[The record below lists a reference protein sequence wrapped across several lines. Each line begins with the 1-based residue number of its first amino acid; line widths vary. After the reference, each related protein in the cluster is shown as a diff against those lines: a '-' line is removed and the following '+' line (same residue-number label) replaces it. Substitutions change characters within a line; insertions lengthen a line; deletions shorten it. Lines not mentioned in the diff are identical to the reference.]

1 MPSYRDSEE
10 YFERWYRFL
19 KLESDAERERLA
31 SRRESRKARG
41 MSDRSI
47 EAQGDTLMHMVISDH
62 RTGLGGRTI
71 ATFVKRQSQA
81 LLPWNRFRVGAPVVA
96 SDENTLMDVANGV
109 VCARS
114 SSSVEVVFDDW
125 PEGKFFRLE
134 LSADEVTRKRQQ
146 TAMLQ
151 ALQGRGRIAQFRELL
166 IHDKEPQFFPIKN
179 LQTIEASLAKSPL
192 NASQREAIIH
202 ALGANDLAI
211 IHGPPGTGKT
221 TTVAELI
228 RQAVAKGQRV
238 LACAP
243 SNTGVDNLLEKL
255 VELGIN
261 AIRIGHPA
269 RVLESLQEHTLDYL
283 VEADPAMKV
292 IREMRRE
299 AEMLTSKA
307 GRWTRAKPMPGAR
320 EDLKQEARR
329 LRNDA
334 KIFEEQII
342 DTKLDRASVI
352 CATTNYDPEILGD
365 RTFDLGVI
373 DEACQ
378 STEPGYW
385 PVVLRVEQLV
395 LAGDHCQL
403 PPTVLSTQATLEG
416 LSKSMMERLV
426 ERWENRV
433 TRQLTI
439 QYRMHQKIME
449 FPSEH
454 FYHGT
459 LVADASVAEHT
470 LADLPGIQTES
481 LDAQPVLFVDTSG
494 ADWAEELDP
503 NGESKLNPREAI
515 WILKQV
521 DALLAAGLLP
531 DQIAVIAPYSAQ
543 VRFLRDRCTS
553 NGVEI
558 DTVDGFQG
566 REKEAVLISL
576 VRSNSQGEVGF
587 LGDTRRMNVAMT
599 RAKRKLIVIGDGSTL
614 GRNAFFKK
622 WIEHTENQGFYKSI
636 WEFNPWE
643 QDP

>member
-192 NASQREAIIH
+192 NASQREAIVH

-320 EDLKQEARR
+320 EDFKQEARR

-454 FYHGT
+454 FYQGT

-494 ADWAEELDP
+494 ADWTEELDP

>member
-146 TAMLQ
+146 SAMLQ

-192 NASQREAIIH
+192 NASQREAIVH

-320 EDLKQEARR
+320 EDFKQEARR

-454 FYHGT
+454 FYQGT

-494 ADWAEELDP
+494 ADWTEELDP

>member
-71 ATFVKRQSQA
+71 ATFVKRQSKA

-192 NASQREAIIH
+192 NASQREAIVH

-454 FYHGT
+454 FYQGT

-494 ADWAEELDP
+494 ADWTEELDP

>member
-10 YFERWYRFL
+10 YFECWYRFL
-19 KLESDAERERLA
+19 KLESDAERERLS

-71 ATFVKRQSQA
+71 ATFVKRQAQA

-96 SDENTLMDVANGV
+96 SDEDTLMDVANGV

-114 SSSVEVVFDDW
+114 SSSVEVVFDEW

-134 LSADEVTRKRQQ
+134 LSADEITRKRQQ
-146 TAMLQ
+146 SAMLQ
-151 ALQGRGRIAQFRELL
+151 ALQGRGRLAQFRELL
-166 IHDKEPQFFPIKN
+166 INDKEPQFFPIKN
-179 LQTIEASLAKSPL
+179 IQSVEASLVQSQL
-192 NASQREAIIH
+192 NASQCDAITH

-228 RQAVAKGQRV
+228 RQAVSKGQRV

-255 VELGIN
+255 VGLRID

-292 IREMRRE
+292 VREMRRE

-342 DTKLDRASVI
+342 QTKLDRAEVI

-385 PVVLRVEQLV
+385 PVVLRVEKLV

-403 PPTVLSTQATLEG
+403 PPTVLSTQAMLEG

-426 ERWENRV
+426 ERWGKLV

-454 FYHGT
+454 FYAGT
-459 LVADASVAEHT
+459 LIADPSVAGHT
-470 LADLPGIQTES
+470 LADLPGVQTES
-481 LDAQPVLFVDTSG
+481 LDTQPVLFVDTSG
-494 ADWAEELDP
+494 ADWTEELDP
-503 NGESKLNPREAI
+503 NGESKLNPREAL

-521 DALLAAGLLP
+521 DALLAAGILP
-531 DQIAVIAPYSAQ
+531 EQIAVIAPYSAQ
-543 VRFLRDRCTS
+543 VRFLRDRCSNTS
-553 NGVEI
+553 VEI

-566 REKEAVLISL
+566 REKEVVLISL
-576 VRSNSQGEVGF
+576 VRSNTQGEVGF

-599 RAKRKLIVIGDGSTL
+599 RAKRRLIVIGDGSTL
-614 GRNAFFKK
+614 GRNTFFKK
-622 WIEHTENQGFYKSI
+622 WIQQAENQGFYKSI

>member
-10 YFERWYRFL
+10 YFERWCRFL

-41 MSDRSI
+41 MSARSI

-81 LLPWNRFRVGAPVVA
+81 ILPWNRFRVGAPVVA
-96 SDENTLMDVANGV
+96 SDEDTLMDVANGV

-179 LQTIEASLAKSPL
+179 LQSIEASLAKSPL

-299 AEMLTSKA
+299 AELLTSKA

-320 EDLKQEARR
+320 EDFKQEARR

-385 PVVLRVEQLV
+385 PVVLRVDQLV

-454 FYHGT
+454 FYRST

-521 DALLAAGLLP
+521 DALLAAGMLP

-566 REKEAVLISL
+566 REKDAVLISL

>member
-71 ATFVKRQSQA
+71 ATFVKRQSKA

-494 ADWAEELDP
+494 ADWTEELDP

>member
-192 NASQREAIIH
+192 NASQREAIVH

-320 EDLKQEARR
+320 EDFKQEARR

-454 FYHGT
+454 FYQGT

-494 ADWAEELDP
+494 ADWTEELDP

-622 WIEHTENQGFYKSI
+622 WIEHTENRGFYKSI

>member
-31 SRRESRKARG
+31 SRRESRKTRG

-192 NASQREAIIH
+192 NASQREAIVH

-320 EDLKQEARR
+320 EDFKQEARR

-385 PVVLRVEQLV
+385 PVVLRVDQLV

-454 FYHGT
+454 FYQGT

-494 ADWAEELDP
+494 ADWTEELDP

-553 NGVEI
+553 TGVEI

>member
-71 ATFVKRQSQA
+71 ATFVKRQSKA

-192 NASQREAIIH
+192 NASQREAIVH

-320 EDLKQEARR
+320 EDFKQEARR

-454 FYHGT
+454 FYQGT

-494 ADWAEELDP
+494 ADWTEELDP

>member
-1 MPSYRDSEE
+1 
-10 YFERWYRFL
+10 
-19 KLESDAERERLA
+19 
-31 SRRESRKARG
+31 
-41 MSDRSI
+41 
-47 EAQGDTLMHMVISDH
+47 
-62 RTGLGGRTI
+62 
-71 ATFVKRQSQA
+71 
-81 LLPWNRFRVGAPVVA
+81 
-96 SDENTLMDVANGV
+96 MDVANGV

-192 NASQREAIIH
+192 NASQREAIVH

-320 EDLKQEARR
+320 EDFKQEARR

-454 FYHGT
+454 FYQGT

-494 ADWAEELDP
+494 ADWTEELDP

-622 WIEHTENQGFYKSI
+622 WIEHTENRGFYKSI

>member
-1 MPSYRDSEE
+1 MPSYRDSDE
-10 YFERWYRFL
+10 YFECWYRFL
-19 KLESDAERERLA
+19 KLESDAERERLS

-71 ATFVKRQSQA
+71 ATFVKRQAKA

-96 SDENTLMDVANGV
+96 SDEDTLMDVANGV

-114 SSSVEVVFDDW
+114 SSSVEVVFDEW
-125 PEGKFFRLE
+125 PEGKCFRLE
-134 LSADEVTRKRQQ
+134 LSADEITRKRQQ
-146 TAMLQ
+146 SAMLQ
-151 ALQGRGRIAQFRELL
+151 ALQGRGRLAQFRELL
-166 IHDKEPQFFPIKN
+166 INDKEPQFFPIKN
-179 LQTIEASLAKSPL
+179 IQAVEASLVQSQL
-192 NASQREAIIH
+192 NASQCDAITH

-228 RQAVAKGQRV
+228 RQAVSKGQRV

-255 VELGIN
+255 VGLRID

-292 IREMRRE
+292 VREMRRE

-342 DTKLDRASVI
+342 NTKLDRANVI

-385 PVVLRVEQLV
+385 PVVLRVEKLV

-403 PPTVLSTQATLEG
+403 PPTVLSTQANLEG

-426 ERWENRV
+426 ERWGKLV
-433 TRQLTI
+433 TRQLTT

-454 FYHGT
+454 FYAGT
-459 LVADASVAEHT
+459 LVADPSVAGHT
-470 LADLPGIQTES
+470 LADLPGVQTES
-481 LDAQPVLFVDTSG
+481 LDTQPVLFVDTSG
-494 ADWAEELDP
+494 ADWTEELDP
-503 NGESKLNPREAI
+503 NGESKLNPREAL

-521 DALLAAGLLP
+521 DALLDAGIQP
-531 DQIAVIAPYSAQ
+531 EQIAVIAPYSAQ
-543 VRFLRDRCTS
+543 VRFLRDRCSNTS
-553 NGVEI
+553 VEI

-566 REKEAVLISL
+566 REKEVVLISL
-576 VRSNSQGEVGF
+576 VRSNTQGEVGF

-599 RAKRKLIVIGDGSTL
+599 RAKRRLIVIGDGSTL
-614 GRNAFFKK
+614 GRNSFFKE
-622 WIEHTENQGFYKSI
+622 WIQHTENQGFYKSI

>member
-1 MPSYRDSEE
+1 MPSYRDSDE
-10 YFERWYRFL
+10 YFECWYRFL
-19 KLESDAERERLA
+19 KLESDAERERLS

-41 MSDRSI
+41 MSNRAI

-71 ATFVKRQSQA
+71 ATFVKRQAQA

-96 SDENTLMDVANGV
+96 SDEDTLMDVANGV

-114 SSSVEVVFDDW
+114 SSSVEVVFDEW
-125 PEGKFFRLE
+125 PDGKFFRLE
-134 LSADEVTRKRQQ
+134 LSADEITRKRQQ
-146 TAMLQ
+146 SAMLQ

-166 IHDKEPQFFPIKN
+166 INDKEPQFFPIKN
-179 LQTIEASLAKSPL
+179 IQAVEASLVQSQL
-192 NASQREAIIH
+192 NESQREAIIH

-228 RQAVAKGQRV
+228 RQAVSKGQRV

-255 VELGIN
+255 VALRVD
-261 AIRIGHPA
+261 AVRIGHPA

-299 AEMLTSKA
+299 SELLSSKA
-307 GRWTRAKPMPGAR
+307 GRWTRAKPVPGAR

-334 KIFEEQII
+334 KIFEQQII
-342 DTKLDRASVI
+342 NTKLDRADVI

-385 PVVLRVEQLV
+385 PVVLRVEKLV

-403 PPTVLSTQATLEG
+403 PPTVLSTQANLEG

-426 ERWENRV
+426 ERWDKLV
-433 TRQLTI
+433 TRQLTT

-454 FYHGT
+454 FYAGT
-459 LVADASVAEHT
+459 LIADPSVAGHT
-470 LADLPGIQTES
+470 LADLPGVQTQS
-481 LDAQPVLFVDTSG
+481 LDTQPVLFVDTSG
-494 ADWAEELDP
+494 ADWTEELDP
-503 NGESKLNPREAI
+503 NGESKLNPREAL

-521 DALLAAGLLP
+521 DALLDAGILP
-531 DQIAVIAPYSAQ
+531 EQIAVIAPYSAQ
-543 VRFLRDRCTS
+543 VRFLRDRCS
-553 NGVEI
+553 NNSVEI

-566 REKEAVLISL
+566 REKEVVLISL
-576 VRSNSQGEVGF
+576 VRSNTQGEVGF

-599 RAKRKLIVIGDGSTL
+599 RAKRRLIVIGDGSTL

-622 WIEHTENQGFYKSI
+622 WIQNTENQGFYKSI

>member
-41 MSDRSI
+41 MSARSI

-81 LLPWNRFRVGAPVVA
+81 ILPWNRFRVGAPVVA
-96 SDENTLMDVANGV
+96 SDEDTLMDVANGV

-146 TAMLQ
+146 SAMLQ

-179 LQTIEASLAKSPL
+179 LQSIEASLAKSPL

-299 AEMLTSKA
+299 AELLTSKA

-320 EDLKQEARR
+320 EDFKQEARR

-385 PVVLRVEQLV
+385 PVVLRVDQLV

-521 DALLAAGLLP
+521 DALLAAGMLP

-553 NGVEI
+553 TGVEI

>member
-1 MPSYRDSEE
+1 MPKYRDSED
-10 YFERWYRFL
+10 YFGCWSRFL
-19 KLESDAERERLA
+19 ELESQAERMRL
-31 SRRESRKARG
+31 STRRETRKARG

-47 EAQGDTLMHMVISDH
+47 EAQGDTLMHMVIADH

-71 ATFVKRQSQA
+71 ATFVKRQAQA
-81 LLPWNRFRVGAPVVA
+81 LLPWNRFRVGAPIVA
-96 SDENTLMDVANGV
+96 SDEETLMDVANGV
-109 VCARS
+109 VCGRS
-114 SSSVEVVFDDW
+114 STSVEVVFDDW

-134 LSADEVTRKRQQ
+134 LSADEITRKRQMD
-146 TAMLQ
+146 AMQQ
-151 ALQGRGRIAQFRELL
+151 ALRGRGRLAQFRDLL
-166 IHDKEPQFFPIKN
+166 IADKEPQFFPIKN
-179 LQTIEASLAKSPL
+179 RQVIEASLAKSRL
-192 NASQREAIIH
+192 NASQTEAIVH

-228 RQAVAKGQRV
+228 RQTVHRGERV

-255 VELGIN
+255 IALGVH

-283 VEADPAMKV
+283 VDADPAMKV

-299 AEMLTSKA
+299 AELLTSKA

-320 EDLKQEARR
+320 EDLKHEARR

-334 KIFEEQII
+334 KLFEEQII
-342 DTKLDRASVI
+342 NSKLDRASVI

-385 PVVLRVEQLV
+385 PVVLRVDRLV

-403 PPTVLSTQATLEG
+403 PPTVLSTQAVHEG

-426 ERWENRV
+426 ERWGQHA
-433 TRQLTI
+433 TRQLTV
-439 QYRMHQKIME
+439 QYRMHQQIME
-449 FPSEH
+449 FPSKH
-454 FYHGT
+454 FYSGS
-459 LVADASVAEHT
+459 LIADASVAQHS
-470 LADLPGIQTES
+470 LADLPDVQAGAI
-481 LDAQPVLFVDTSG
+481 DPQPILFVDTSG
-494 ADWAEELDP
+494 ADWTEELDP
-503 NGESKLNPREAI
+503 NGESKLNPREAM

-521 DALLAAGLLP
+521 DQLLGAGIVP
-531 DQIAVIAPYSAQ
+531 EEIAVIAPYSAQ
-543 VRFLRDRCTS
+543 VRFLRDKCKNS
-553 NGVEI
+553 SVEI

-576 VRSNSQGEVGF
+576 VRSNAQGEVGF

-614 GRNAFFKK
+614 GRNSFFQS

-636 WEFNPWE
+636 WEFDPWQE
-643 QDP
+643 DP

>member
-192 NASQREAIIH
+192 NASQREAIVH

-320 EDLKQEARR
+320 EDFKQEARR

-385 PVVLRVEQLV
+385 PVVLRVDQLV

-494 ADWAEELDP
+494 ADWTEELDP

>member
-192 NASQREAIIH
+192 NASQREAIVH

-320 EDLKQEARR
+320 EDFKQEARR

-494 ADWAEELDP
+494 ADWTEELDP

-622 WIEHTENQGFYKSI
+622 WIEHTENRGFYKSI

>member
-192 NASQREAIIH
+192 NASQREAIVH

-320 EDLKQEARR
+320 EDFKQEARR

-385 PVVLRVEQLV
+385 PVVLRVDQLV

-454 FYHGT
+454 FYQGT

-494 ADWAEELDP
+494 ADWTEELDP

-622 WIEHTENQGFYKSI
+622 WIEHTENRGFYKSI

>member
-10 YFERWYRFL
+10 YFECWYRFL
-19 KLESDAERERLA
+19 KLESDAERERLS

-71 ATFVKRQSQA
+71 ATFVKRQAQA

-96 SDENTLMDVANGV
+96 SDEDTLMDVANGV

-114 SSSVEVVFDDW
+114 SSSVEVVFDEW

-134 LSADEVTRKRQQ
+134 LSADEITRKRQQ
-146 TAMLQ
+146 SAMLQ
-151 ALQGRGRIAQFRELL
+151 ALQGRGRLAQFRELL
-166 IHDKEPQFFPIKN
+166 INDKEPQFFPIKN
-179 LQTIEASLAKSPL
+179 IQSVEASLVQSQL
-192 NASQREAIIH
+192 NASQCDAITH

-228 RQAVAKGQRV
+228 RQAVSKGQRV

-255 VELGIN
+255 VGLRID

-292 IREMRRE
+292 VREMRRE

-307 GRWTRAKPMPGAR
+307 GRWTRGKPMPGAR

-342 DTKLDRASVI
+342 QTKLDRAEVI

-385 PVVLRVEQLV
+385 PVVLRVEKLV

-403 PPTVLSTQATLEG
+403 PPTVLSNQAMLEG

-426 ERWENRV
+426 ERWGKLV

-454 FYHGT
+454 FYAAT
-459 LVADASVAEHT
+459 LIADPSVAGHT
-470 LADLPGIQTES
+470 LADLPGVQTES
-481 LDAQPVLFVDTSG
+481 LDTQPVLFVDTSG
-494 ADWAEELDP
+494 ADWTEELDP
-503 NGESKLNPREAI
+503 NGESKLNPREAL

-521 DALLAAGLLP
+521 DALLAAGILP
-531 DQIAVIAPYSAQ
+531 EQIAVIAPYSAQ
-543 VRFLRDRCTS
+543 VRFLRDRCSNTS
-553 NGVEI
+553 VEI

-566 REKEAVLISL
+566 REKEVVLISL
-576 VRSNSQGEVGF
+576 VRSNTQGEVGF

-599 RAKRKLIVIGDGSTL
+599 RAKRRLIVIGDGSTL
-614 GRNAFFKK
+614 GRNTFFKK
-622 WIEHTENQGFYKSI
+622 WIQQAENQGFYKSI

>member
-1 MPSYRDSEE
+1 MTNNSDSDQ
-10 YFERWYRFL
+10 YFECWSRFL
-19 KLESDAERERLA
+19 KLESDAERGRLA
-31 SRRESRKARG
+31 QRRETRKARG

-62 RTGLGGRTI
+62 RTGLGGRVI
-71 ATFVKRQSQA
+71 ATFVKSHSQA

-96 SDENTLMDVANGV
+96 SDEESLMDVANGV
-109 VCARS
+109 VCGRNS
-114 SSSVEVVFDDW
+114 TSLEVVFDDW
-125 PEGKFFRLE
+125 PEGRAFRLE
-134 LSADEVTRKRQQ
+134 LSADEITRRRQQ
-146 TAMLQ
+146 DAMHQ
-151 ALQGRGRIAQFRELL
+151 AARGRGRIAQFREML
-166 IHDKEPQFFPIKN
+166 IADKEPRFYPLKN
-179 LQTIEASLAKSPL
+179 IQAIEASLAQSRL
-192 NASQREAIIH
+192 NPSQHEAILH

-228 RQAVAKGQRV
+228 RQSVDQGQRV

-255 VELGIN
+255 VALGVD

-269 RVLESLQEHTLDYL
+269 RVLESLQEHTLDSI
-283 VEADPAMKV
+283 VDADPAMKV
-292 IREMRRE
+292 IQEMRRE
-299 AEMLTSKA
+299 AELLARKA
-307 GRWTRAKPMPGAR
+307 GRWTRAKPLPGAR
-320 EDLKQEARR
+320 EDLNHEARR

-334 KIFEEQII
+334 KLFEQQII
-342 DTKLDRASVI
+342 NTALDRASVI
-352 CATTNYDPEILGD
+352 CATTNYDPEVLGD

-378 STEPGYW
+378 SAEPGYW
-385 PVVLRVEQLV
+385 PVILRVERLV

-403 PPTVLSTQATLEG
+403 PPTVLSSQAMQEG

-426 ERWENRV
+426 ERWGKQI
-433 TRQLTI
+433 TRQLTV
-439 QYRMHQKIME
+439 QYRMHHQIME

-454 FYHGT
+454 FYSGS
-459 LVADASVAEHT
+459 LIADPSVADHT
-470 LADLPGIQTES
+470 LPELPDVEPEAI
-481 LDAQPVLFVDTSG
+481 DPQPILFVDTSG
-494 ADWAEELDP
+494 ADWTEELDP
-503 NGESKLNPREAI
+503 NGESKLNPREGI

-521 DALLAAGLLP
+521 DALIEAGVKP
-531 DQIAVIAPYSAQ
+531 EQIAVIAPYSAQ
-543 VRFLRDRCTS
+543 VRFLRDRCK
-553 NGVEI
+553 NNLVEI

-587 LGDTRRMNVAMT
+587 LSDTRRMNVAMT

-614 GRNAFFKK
+614 GRNAFFKE
-622 WIEHTENQGFYKSI
+622 WIQHTENQGNYKSI
-636 WEFNPWE
+636 WEFDPWQ

>member
-192 NASQREAIIH
+192 NASQREAIVH

-320 EDLKQEARR
+320 EDFKQEARR

-342 DTKLDRASVI
+342 DTKLDLASVI

-403 PPTVLSTQATLEG
+403 PPTVLSIQATLEG

-494 ADWAEELDP
+494 ADWTEELDP

-521 DALLAAGLLP
+521 DALLAVGLLP

-622 WIEHTENQGFYKSI
+622 WIEHTENRGFYKSI

>member
-192 NASQREAIIH
+192 NASQREAIVH

-320 EDLKQEARR
+320 EDFKQEARR

-494 ADWAEELDP
+494 ADWTEELDP

-515 WILKQV
+515 WTLKQV

-622 WIEHTENQGFYKSI
+622 WIEHTENRGFYKSI

>member
-10 YFERWYRFL
+10 YFECWYRFL
-19 KLESDAERERLA
+19 KLESDAERERLS

-71 ATFVKRQSQA
+71 ATFVKRQAKA

-96 SDENTLMDVANGV
+96 SDEDTLMDVANGV

-114 SSSVEVVFDDW
+114 SSSVEVVFDEW

-134 LSADEVTRKRQQ
+134 LSADEITRKRQQ
-146 TAMLQ
+146 SAMLQ
-151 ALQGRGRIAQFRELL
+151 ALQGRGRLAQFRELL
-166 IHDKEPQFFPIKN
+166 INDKEPQFFPIKN
-179 LQTIEASLAKSPL
+179 IQAVEASLVQSQL
-192 NASQREAIIH
+192 NASQCDAITH

-228 RQAVAKGQRV
+228 RQAVSKGRRV

-255 VELGIN
+255 VGLRID

-292 IREMRRE
+292 VREMRRE

-342 DTKLDRASVI
+342 NTKLDRANVI

-385 PVVLRVEQLV
+385 PVVLRVEKLV

-403 PPTVLSTQATLEG
+403 PPTVLSTQANLEG

-426 ERWENRV
+426 ERWGKLV
-433 TRQLTI
+433 TRQLTT

-454 FYHGT
+454 FYAGT
-459 LVADASVAEHT
+459 LVADPSVAGHT
-470 LADLPGIQTES
+470 LADLPGVQSES
-481 LDAQPVLFVDTSG
+481 LDTQPVLFVDTSG
-494 ADWAEELDP
+494 ADWTEELDP
-503 NGESKLNPREAI
+503 NGESKLNPREAL

-521 DALLAAGLLP
+521 DALLDAGIQP
-531 DQIAVIAPYSAQ
+531 EQIAVIAPYSAQ
-543 VRFLRDRCTS
+543 VRFLRDRCSNTS
-553 NGVEI
+553 VEI

-566 REKEAVLISL
+566 REKEVVLISL
-576 VRSNSQGEVGF
+576 VRSNTQGEVGF

-599 RAKRKLIVIGDGSTL
+599 RAKRRLIVIGDGSTL
-614 GRNAFFKK
+614 GRNSFFKE
-622 WIEHTENQGFYKSI
+622 WIQHTENQGFYKSI

>member
-192 NASQREAIIH
+192 NASQREAIVH

-553 NGVEI
+553 TGVEI

>member
-31 SRRESRKARG
+31 SRRESRKTRG

-192 NASQREAIIH
+192 NASQREAIVH

-320 EDLKQEARR
+320 EDFKQEARR

-385 PVVLRVEQLV
+385 PVVLRVDQLV

-454 FYHGT
+454 FYQGT

-494 ADWAEELDP
+494 ADWTEELDP

-553 NGVEI
+553 TGVEI

-622 WIEHTENQGFYKSI
+622 WIEHTENRGFYKSI

>member
-10 YFERWYRFL
+10 YFECWYRFL
-19 KLESDAERERLA
+19 KLESDAERERLS

-71 ATFVKRQSQA
+71 ATFVKRQAQA

-96 SDENTLMDVANGV
+96 SDEDTLMDVANGV

-114 SSSVEVVFDDW
+114 SSSVEVVFDEW

-134 LSADEVTRKRQQ
+134 LSADEITRKRQQ
-146 TAMLQ
+146 SAMLQ
-151 ALQGRGRIAQFRELL
+151 ALQGRGRLAQFRELL
-166 IHDKEPQFFPIKN
+166 INDKEPQFFPIKN
-179 LQTIEASLAKSPL
+179 IQSVEASLVQSQL
-192 NASQREAIIH
+192 NASQCDAITH

-228 RQAVAKGQRV
+228 RQAVSKGQRV

-255 VELGIN
+255 VGLRID

-292 IREMRRE
+292 VREMRRE

-307 GRWTRAKPMPGAR
+307 GRWTRGKPMPGAR

-342 DTKLDRASVI
+342 QTKLDRAEVI

-385 PVVLRVEQLV
+385 PVVLRVEKLV

-403 PPTVLSTQATLEG
+403 PPTVLSNQANLEG

-426 ERWENRV
+426 ERWGKLV

-454 FYHGT
+454 FYAGT
-459 LVADASVAEHT
+459 LIADPSVAGHT
-470 LADLPGIQTES
+470 LADLPGVQTES
-481 LDAQPVLFVDTSG
+481 LDTQPVLFVDTSG
-494 ADWAEELDP
+494 ADWTEELDP
-503 NGESKLNPREAI
+503 NGESKLNPREAL

-521 DALLAAGLLP
+521 DALLAAGILP
-531 DQIAVIAPYSAQ
+531 EQIAVIAPYSAQ
-543 VRFLRDRCTS
+543 VRFLRDRCSNTS
-553 NGVEI
+553 VEI

-566 REKEAVLISL
+566 REKEVVLISL
-576 VRSNSQGEVGF
+576 VRSNTQGEVGF

-599 RAKRKLIVIGDGSTL
+599 RAKRRLIVIGDGSTL
-614 GRNAFFKK
+614 GRNTFFKK
-622 WIEHTENQGFYKSI
+622 WIQQTENQGFYKSI

>member
-1 MPSYRDSEE
+1 
-10 YFERWYRFL
+10 
-19 KLESDAERERLA
+19 
-31 SRRESRKARG
+31 
-41 MSDRSI
+41 
-47 EAQGDTLMHMVISDH
+47 
-62 RTGLGGRTI
+62 
-71 ATFVKRQSQA
+71 
-81 LLPWNRFRVGAPVVA
+81 
-96 SDENTLMDVANGV
+96 
-109 VCARS
+109 
-114 SSSVEVVFDDW
+114 
-125 PEGKFFRLE
+125 
-134 LSADEVTRKRQQ
+134 
-146 TAMLQ
+146 
-151 ALQGRGRIAQFRELL
+151 
-166 IHDKEPQFFPIKN
+166 
-179 LQTIEASLAKSPL
+179 
-192 NASQREAIIH
+192 
-202 ALGANDLAI
+202 
-211 IHGPPGTGKT
+211 
-221 TTVAELI
+221 
-228 RQAVAKGQRV
+228 
-238 LACAP
+238 
-243 SNTGVDNLLEKL
+243 
-255 VELGIN
+255 
-261 AIRIGHPA
+261 
-269 RVLESLQEHTLDYL
+269 LESLQEHTLDYL

-320 EDLKQEARR
+320 EDFKQEARR

-454 FYHGT
+454 FYQGT

-494 ADWAEELDP
+494 ADWTEELDP

-622 WIEHTENQGFYKSI
+622 WIEHTENRGFYKSI

>member
-454 FYHGT
+454 FYQGT

-494 ADWAEELDP
+494 ADWTEELDP

>member
-192 NASQREAIIH
+192 NASQREAIVH

-320 EDLKQEARR
+320 EDFKQEARR

-385 PVVLRVEQLV
+385 PVVLRVDQLV

-454 FYHGT
+454 FYQGT

-494 ADWAEELDP
+494 ADWTEELDP

>member
-1 MPSYRDSEE
+1 
-10 YFERWYRFL
+10 
-19 KLESDAERERLA
+19 
-31 SRRESRKARG
+31 
-41 MSDRSI
+41 
-47 EAQGDTLMHMVISDH
+47 
-62 RTGLGGRTI
+62 
-71 ATFVKRQSQA
+71 
-81 LLPWNRFRVGAPVVA
+81 
-96 SDENTLMDVANGV
+96 MDVANGV

-146 TAMLQ
+146 SAMLQ

-192 NASQREAIIH
+192 NASQREAIVH

-320 EDLKQEARR
+320 EDFKQEARR

-454 FYHGT
+454 FYQGT

-494 ADWAEELDP
+494 ADWTEELDP

-622 WIEHTENQGFYKSI
+622 WIEHTENRGFYKSI

>member
-10 YFERWYRFL
+10 YFECWYRFL
-19 KLESDAERERLA
+19 KLESDAERERLS

-71 ATFVKRQSQA
+71 ATFVKRQAKA

-96 SDENTLMDVANGV
+96 SDEDTLMDVANGV

-114 SSSVEVVFDDW
+114 SSSVEVVFDEW

-134 LSADEVTRKRQQ
+134 LSADEITRKRQQ
-146 TAMLQ
+146 SAMLQ

-166 IHDKEPQFFPIKN
+166 INDKEPQFFPIKN
-179 LQTIEASLAKSPL
+179 IQAVEASLVQSQL
-192 NASQREAIIH
+192 NASQCDAITH

-228 RQAVAKGQRV
+228 RQAVSKGQRV

-255 VELGIN
+255 VGLRID

-292 IREMRRE
+292 VREMRRE

-342 DTKLDRASVI
+342 NTKLDRANVI

-385 PVVLRVEQLV
+385 PVVLRVEKLV

-403 PPTVLSTQATLEG
+403 PPTVLSTQANLEG

-426 ERWENRV
+426 ERWGKLV
-433 TRQLTI
+433 TRQLTT

-454 FYHGT
+454 FYAGT
-459 LVADASVAEHT
+459 LVADPSVAGHT
-470 LADLPGIQTES
+470 LADLPGVQTES
-481 LDAQPVLFVDTSG
+481 LDTQPVLFVDTSG
-494 ADWAEELDP
+494 ADWTEELDP
-503 NGESKLNPREAI
+503 NGESKLNPREAL

-521 DALLAAGLLP
+521 DALLDAGIQP
-531 DQIAVIAPYSAQ
+531 EQIAVIAPYSAQ
-543 VRFLRDRCTS
+543 VRFLRDRCSNTS
-553 NGVEI
+553 VEI

-566 REKEAVLISL
+566 REKEVVLISL
-576 VRSNSQGEVGF
+576 VRSNTQGEVGF

-599 RAKRKLIVIGDGSTL
+599 RAKRRLIVIGDGSTL
-614 GRNAFFKK
+614 GRNSFFKE
-622 WIEHTENQGFYKSI
+622 WIQHTENQGFYKSI